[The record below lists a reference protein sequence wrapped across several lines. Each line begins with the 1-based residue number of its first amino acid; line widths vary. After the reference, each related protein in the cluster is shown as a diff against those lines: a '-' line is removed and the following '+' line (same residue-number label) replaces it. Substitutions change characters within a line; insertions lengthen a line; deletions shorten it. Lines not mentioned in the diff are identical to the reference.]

1 MIENEKERIIES
13 IHLKERAIQ
22 KAENKIKSYTEL
34 KDQETNPLKKW
45 VESMVITHYKHV
57 IEDTDEEI
65 QKLGVE
71 LQITLEVIAS
81 KQRDLDMIEQK
92 KHFLLP
98 TTLPDPNLNLE
109 EPTNEQDWVS
119 SLSNAISSFITKTSA
134 NLNKASSHVIHH
146 KNDANKK
153 DTPDFKS

>member
-1 MIENEKERIIES
+1 MMENEKQRIIEN

-22 KAENKIKSYTEL
+22 KAEHKIESYNEM
-34 KDQETNPLKKW
+34 KDQETNPIKKW
-45 VESMVITHYKHV
+45 IDSLMIKHYKNV
-57 IEDTDEEI
+57 IEDAHEEI
-65 QKLGVE
+65 QKLKVN
-71 LQITLEVIAS
+71 LQVTIEVIAS
-81 KQRDLDMIEQK
+81 KQRDMDIIEQK

-98 TTLPDPNLNLE
+98 TTLPDPNLAFVE
-109 EPTNEQDWVS
+109 ESNEQDWVS

-134 NLNKASSHVIHH
+134 NLNKASSHVKHH